1 MVSKNPDDVSNVTP
15 VNAAS
20 ILAALKDNEP
30 AIVEAFRTLSQGER
44 NRLGGALCS
53 LASVLCM
60 ESKFQPVL
68 LAEPIKIP
76 VTSLAEGLAIQE
88 ALFRFGCGYHHGSYP
103 LAREVD
109 NQCLL
114 SGIFVSRKG
123 VISVMPDSC
132 EADRAYV
139 RNDKR
144 RAVSPEV
151 VLAANSLDALLKGGI
166 PSNA

>member
-1 MVSKNPDDVSNVTP
+1 MDSNNPMGVEKLTTT
-15 VNAAS
+15 NAAS
-20 ILAALKDNEP
+20 ILEALAGNEP

-44 NRLGGALCS
+44 NKLAGALNS
-53 LASVLCM
+53 IVSVLWM

-68 LAEPIKIP
+68 LDEPIKIP
-76 VTSLAEGLAIQE
+76 VTSLAEGIAIQE

-103 LAREVD
+103 LTKEVD
-109 NQCLL
+109 NQCLV
-114 SGIFVSRKG
+114 SGIFVSSKG
-123 VISVMPDSC
+123 VITVMPDSC

-151 VLAANSLDALLKGGI
+151 VLADGLFLF
-166 PSNA
+166 